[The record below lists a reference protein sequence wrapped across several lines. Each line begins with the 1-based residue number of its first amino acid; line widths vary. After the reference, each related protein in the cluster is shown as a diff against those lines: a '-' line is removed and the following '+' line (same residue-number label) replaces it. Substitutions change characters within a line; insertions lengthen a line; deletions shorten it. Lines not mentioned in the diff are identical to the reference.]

1 MSVPHQYK
9 KLLEKVAH
17 RSSEKQVSTA
27 FRFCMGKTAGVADNL
42 LWAAGGALPAYLV
55 GQSMAK
61 EEERKK
67 HKNYALAGAAAGF
80 LAPKLLGALVD
91 PSSAIPTASGFDAQ
105 DITDLQLEAIT

>member
-1 MSVPHQYK
+1 MSIPYQYK

-17 RSSEKQVSTA
+17 KSSKMQVSTA

-55 GQSMAK
+55 GQSLAK
-61 EEERKK
+61 EKEQAK

-91 PSSAIPTASGFDAQ
+91 PSSAIPSASGFDAQ
-105 DITDLQLEAIT
+105 DITNLQLEAIS